1 MFVAFDDRALSFK
14 TSKTLK
20 KMKSNEIKTEHLEML
35 SYWFEQLTGKTL
47 EQEASDKEITVDYLV
62 MEFL

>member
-1 MFVAFDDRALSFK
+1 
-14 TSKTLK
+14 
-20 KMKSNEIKTEHLEML
+20 MKSNEIKTEHLEML